1 MQKEKTVGAIYAS
14 KGPGKKAPRKAIVAV
29 KKPKITRAMKA
40 VETGGAYFRK
50 NKQI

>member
-1 MQKEKTVGAIYAS
+1 MQKEKTIGAMYAV
-14 KGPGKKAPRKAIVAV
+14 KAPAKKAPRKAIAVV
-29 KKPKITRAMKA
+29 KKPKVTRAMKA